1 MRDLIADALRGQ
13 QADYIEV
20 RLDESESTQ
29 VRFRGHELE
38 ELGRS
43 RALGGSVRALVKGG
57 WGFASFNDIGGLRT
71 YVEGAVHQAR
81 LAVREPLALAPAP
94 LVQDVVRATAAK
106 DVRSV
111 SLDDKVR
118 LLGEYNELLW
128 ATAPLQTT
136 IVRYGDLFRR
146 TTFANSE
153 GSYIEQEFLDLS
165 ATFVAVARK
174 GDEVEQAFVST
185 GSLGD
190 LSVLEGRHDEVAAA
204 ARRAVDLLAAPRIK
218 AGTYTVLV
226 DPKLAGVFVHEAFG
240 HLSEADHV
248 YENPRLREMMVLGRR
263 FGGPHLNIVDG
274 AAVPGHRGSY
284 AYDSEGVAA
293 QRTDLIR
300 EGVLVGRLHSRE
312 TAARMGEGLTGN
324 ARAVSYRF
332 PPIVRMTNTFIEPGP
347 ATFEQM
353 LSSVDEGVY
362 VKNSFGGQTS
372 MEMFTFSAGE
382 AFMIRGGKLA
392 EPLRGVNLTGNVF
405 QTLANIEAVGDDLRW
420 AEGGGCG
427 KGEQSPLPV
436 GTGSPHLL
444 IRDVVIG
451 GE

>member
-1 MRDLIADALRGQ
+1 MRDLITDALRGQ
-13 QADYIEV
+13 RADYIDV
-20 RLDESESTQ
+20 RLEEAESTQ
-29 VRFRGHELE
+29 VRFRGRELE

-43 RALGGSVRALVKGG
+43 RTLGGSVRALVNGG
-57 WGFASFNDIGGLRT
+57 WGFASFNDVGRLRS
-71 YVEGAVHQAR
+71 YVEQAVHQAR
-81 LAVREPLALAPAP
+81 LVRRESLALAPVPA
-94 LVQDVVRATAAK
+94 VQDVVQAGAAR
-106 DVRSV
+106 DVRHV
-111 SLDDKVR
+111 SLDDKVA
-118 LLGEYNELLW
+118 LLQEYNELMW

-136 IVRYGDLFRR
+136 SVRYGDLYRR
-146 TTFANSE
+146 TTFASSE
-153 GSYIEQEFLDLS
+153 GSYLEQEQLDLS
-165 ATFVAVARK
+165 ALFVAVARK
-174 GDEVEQAFVST
+174 ESEVEQAFLST
-185 GSLGD
+185 GSRGD
-190 LSVLEGRHDEVAAA
+190 LSILQGRHEEIAAV
-204 ARRAVDLLAAPRIK
+204 ARRAVDLLSARRIK
-218 AGTYTVLV
+218 GGSYAVLA

-263 FGGPHLNIVDG
+263 FGGPQLSIVDG

-284 AYDSEGVAA
+284 AYDAEGVPA
-293 QRTDLIR
+293 QKTYLIR

-312 TAARMGEGLTGN
+312 TAARMGEAPTGN
-324 ARAVSYRF
+324 GRAVSYRY
-332 PPIVRMTNTFIEPGP
+332 PPIVRMTNTFIEPGQ

-353 LSSVDEGVY
+353 LAGIDEGVY
-362 VKNSFGGQTS
+362 VKSSFGGQTS

-382 AFMIRGGKLA
+382 AYMIRGGKLA

-405 QTLANIEAVGDDLRW
+405 QTLANIEAIGSDLEW
-420 AEGGGCG
+420 SEGGGCG

>member
-1 MRDLIADALRGQ
+1 MHDLIVDALRGQ
-13 QADYIEV
+13 GADYIEV
-20 RLDESESTQ
+20 RLEESESTQ
-29 VRFRGHELE
+29 VRFKGHELE

-57 WGFASFNDIGGLRT
+57 WGFASFNDVGRLRA
-71 YVEGAVHQAR
+71 YVEQAVHQAR
-81 LAVREPLALAPAP
+81 LAVREPLALAPVAA
-94 LVQDVVRATAAK
+94 VRDTVRASAAR
-106 DVRSV
+106 DVRTV

-118 LLGEYNELLW
+118 LLKEYNELLW

-136 IVRYGDLFRR
+136 IVRYSDLFRR
-146 TTFANSE
+146 TTFANTE
-153 GSYIEQEFLDLS
+153 GSYIEQEHLDLA

-174 GDEVEQAFVST
+174 GNEVEQAFVST
-185 GSLGD
+185 GSRGD
-190 LSVLEGRHDEVAAA
+190 LAVLEGRHEEIAAA
-204 ARRAVDLLAAPRIK
+204 ARRAVSLLSARRVK
-218 AGTYTVLV
+218 GGTYTVLV

-274 AAVPGHRGSY
+274 AAVPGRRGSY
-284 AYDSEGVAA
+284 AYDAEGVPAHK
-293 QRTDLIR
+293 TYLIR

-312 TAARMGEGLTGN
+312 TAARMGEAPTGN
-324 ARAVSYRF
+324 ARAISYRF
-332 PPIVRMTNTFIEPGP
+332 PPIVRMTNTFIEPGQ
-347 ATFEQM
+347 ATFEDL
-353 LSSVDEGVY
+353 LSSVKEGVY
-362 VKNSFGGQTS
+362 VKSSFGGQTS

-382 AFMIRGGKLA
+382 AFAIRDGKLA

-405 QTLANIEAVGDDLRW
+405 QTLANIEGIGNDLAW
-420 AEGGGCG
+420 SEGGGCG
-427 KGEQSPLPV
+427 KGEQAPLPV
-436 GTGSPHLL
+436 SMGSPHLL

>member
-1 MRDLIADALRGQ
+1 MQDRIESALRGQ

-20 RLDESESTQ
+20 RLEESEATQ

-43 RALGGSVRALVKGG
+43 RAMGGSVRALVKGG
-57 WGFASFNDIGGLRT
+57 WGFASFNDIDRLRA
-71 YVEGAVHQAR
+71 YVEQAVHQAR
-81 LAVREPLALAPAP
+81 LAVREPLTLAPAP
-94 LVQDVVRATAAK
+94 VVRDTVRASAAR
-106 DVRSV
+106 DVRGVSV
-111 SLDDKVR
+111 DEKVR
-118 LLGEYNELLW
+118 LLREYNELLW

-136 IVRYGDLFRR
+136 AVRYSDLFRR
-146 TTFANSE
+146 TIFANSE
-153 GSYIEQEFLDLS
+153 GSYLEQEELDLG

-174 GDEVEQAFVST
+174 GNEVEQGFVST
-185 GSLGD
+185 GSRGD
-190 LSVLEGRHDEVAAA
+190 LRVLEGLHGEIAAA
-204 ARRAVDLLAAPRIK
+204 ARRAVDLLSARRIK
-218 AGTYTVLV
+218 GGAYTVLV

-248 YENPRLREMMVLGRR
+248 YENPRLREIMVLGRR

-284 AYDSEGVAA
+284 AYDSEGVPAH
-293 QRTDLIR
+293 RTYLIR

-312 TAARMGEGLTGN
+312 TAARMGEAPTGN
-324 ARAVSYRF
+324 ARAINYRY
-332 PPIVRMTNTFIEPGP
+332 PPIVRMTNTFIEPGQ
-347 ATFEQM
+347 ATFEDL
-353 LSSVDEGVY
+353 LSTVKEGVY
-362 VKNSFGGQTS
+362 VKGSFGGQTS

-382 AFMIRGGKLA
+382 AFMIRDGRLA

-405 QTLANIEAVGDDLRW
+405 QTLANIEGIANDQVW
-420 AEGGGCG
+420 SEGGGCG

-436 GTGSPHLL
+436 SMASPHLL